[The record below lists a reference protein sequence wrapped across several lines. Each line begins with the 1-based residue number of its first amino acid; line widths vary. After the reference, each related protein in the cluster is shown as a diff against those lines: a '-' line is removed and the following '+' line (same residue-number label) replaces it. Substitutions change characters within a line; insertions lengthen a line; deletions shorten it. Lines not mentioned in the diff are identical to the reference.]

1 MLIVS
6 IVLLLLIVALYSLFL
21 FGKQITVEE
30 GVRLDN
36 LKKPVRERIKEDLM
50 EAKRMAAEKLA
61 SKKPAIKGIKGEI
74 METIIEVSVIGSFFH
89 KDVKFAAIVPKID
102 SKLVNLPGVVELT
115 KDGDVIWES
124 KHINEDV
131 YKKVSVAYKK
141 FRKEN
146 PDAFYKGETDGE

>member
-1 MLIVS
+1 MVH
-6 IVLLLLIVALYSLFL
+6 VAP
-21 FGKQITVEE
+21 
-30 GVRLDN
+30 LDGS
-36 LKKPVRERIKEDLM
+36 
-50 EAKRMAAEKLA
+50 AAEEPSNRPRGNKDR
-61 SKKPAIKGIKGEI
+61 KIR
-74 METIIEVSVIGSFFH
+74 IEVSVIGSFFH